1 MRLRRAVPMMM
12 LLLLCACGAAKTS
25 AQTPVRF
32 RTELL
37 EAGQLSCQL
46 VLRADYGEYVRDF
59 TLDCLY
65 TPDEASLQVVEPEI
79 AKGITASV
87 SGEGAKVSYDS
98 TVLAV
103 ENFESRRISPMAAP
117 YLLGKAWTEGYIA
130 SMGESDGL
138 ETTEYTLGY
147 GGDTLKITTD
157 FQDGRP
163 VHGEISDGQTVLI
176 SCEIKDLRLEKK
188 EAEQNEDVKTYVG
201 GGQP

>member
-1 MRLRRAVPMMM
+1 M

-59 TLDCLY
+59 TLDCRY

-79 AKGITASV
+79 AKGI

>member
-1 MRLRRAVPMMM
+1 MMM

-37 EAGQLSCQL
+37 EAGRLSCQL
-46 VLRADYGEYVRDF
+46 LLRADYGEYVRDF
-59 TLDCLY
+59 TLDCWY

-138 ETTEYTLGY
+138 KPQSIRWPTAAT
-147 GGDTLKITTD
+147 
-157 FQDGRP
+157 P
-163 VHGEISDGQTVLI
+163 
-176 SCEIKDLRLEKK
+176 
-188 EAEQNEDVKTYVG
+188 
-201 GGQP
+201 

>member
-1 MRLRRAVPMMM
+1 M

-59 TLDCLY
+59 TLDCRY

-138 ETTEYTLGY
+138 ETTEYTPAHTGLLLKFSYLCSFKAACRSYYCLYIRYEILYYTRLPAVNPQFPNIRKSFRQLYNAHGY
-147 GGDTLKITTD
+147 QS
-157 FQDGRP
+157 FRS
-163 VHGEISDGQTVLI
+163 VF
-176 SCEIKDLRLEKK
+176 
-188 EAEQNEDVKTYVG
+188 
-201 GGQP
+201 